1 LKIHASRLG
10 LVFVPWWGVPAAI
23 DCQRPTD
30 FERKR
35 QMPLANIKVIE
46 GVFTDS
52 EKRQIIEKV
61 TDALVSVEGE
71 RLRDKTVVI
80 VEETRSGDWGIGG
93 KALTTEHVKHARAG
107 G

>member
-1 LKIHASRLG
+1 
-10 LVFVPWWGVPAAI
+10 
-23 DCQRPTD
+23 
-30 FERKR
+30 
-35 QMPLANIKVIE
+35 MPLANIKVIE

-52 EKRQIIEKV
+52 EKQQMIEKV
-61 TDALVSVEGE
+61 TDAIVAIEGE

-93 KALTTEHVKHARAG
+93 QTLTTEHVKHARRG